1 MASSTGRRPGAF
13 PGCPLGESLVS
24 MKILILFLFVLFLE
38 VTTVHAETSTISPVT
53 KKDSVSPPAMETEKG
68 HLHVIF
74 TRDFTFQK
82 IRAGLDTKDHWIFL
96 TLFHDH
102 QVLHIDQTT
111 GKNLK
116 IDAYLRRPEF
126 AAFDPE
132 TRNLIVSQGDSRDYY
147 VIPVGRYGPPVV
159 VRTGLNPSWAGG
171 APGLGYYILAGA
183 VHLLYRLDSHEV
195 TLLDWMALG
204 DRIKNVTLDR
214 KRKRLYFPM
223 YRKER
228 LATVSIPDFRKTG
241 EVELGDC
248 EHPRQVFS
256 GTDSGKTD
264 LILLCRDG
272 IYEGDEIKGDFR
284 RIFRLRKKSGMMA
297 RVGGTGVL
305 AISFP
310 ESRMVRLWS
319 IPDQHFFREIRFDG
333 RPVFLLGIPQT
344 ADFLLVTDNP
354 LERRSRVRL
363 IRWTPDKML
372 SPVPAVPRPL
382 LPLPPVP
389 SK

>member
-24 MKILILFLFVLFLE
+24 MKTLILFLFVLFLE
-38 VTTVHAETSTISPVT
+38 ATTVYAETSTISPET
-53 KKDSVSPPAMETEKG
+53 RKGPASPPAMETENG

-74 TRDFTFQK
+74 TRDFNFQK
-82 IRAGLDTKDHWIFL
+82 IRAGLDTKDHRIFL

-102 QVLHIDQTT
+102 QVVHIDQTT

-116 IDAYLRRPEF
+116 IDAYLRRPGF
-126 AAFDPE
+126 VSFDPE

-147 VIPVGRYGPPVV
+147 VIPVGRYGPPDM

-171 APGLGYYILAGA
+171 APGLGYYVLAGA
-183 VHLLYRLDSHEV
+183 VHLLYRLDSHEE

-204 DRIKNVTLDR
+204 DRVKNVTLDR
-214 KRKRLYFPM
+214 KRKRLYFPL

-228 LATVSIPDFRKTG
+228 LATVSLPDFRKTG
-241 EVELGDC
+241 EVDLGDC
-248 EHPRQVFS
+248 DHPRQVFS
-256 GTDSGKTD
+256 GRDSGKTD

-272 IYEGDEIKGDFR
+272 IYKGDEIKGDFR

-297 RVGGTGVL
+297 RVGGAGVL

-319 IPDQHFFREIRFDG
+319 IPNQHFFREIRFDG
-333 RPVFLLGIPQT
+333 RPVFLLGIPKT
-344 ADFLLVTDNP
+344 SDFLLVTDNP

-363 IRWTPDKML
+363 IRWTQDKIL
-372 SPVPAVPRPL
+372 SPVSPVPRPL
-382 LPLPPVP
+382 LPLSPVSP
-389 SK
+389 K

>member
-13 PGCPLGESLVS
+13 PGCPLGESLVV
-24 MKILILFLFVLFLE
+24 MKILILSLFVLFLE
-38 VTTVHAETSTISPVT
+38 TTTVHAEASTISPVT
-53 KKDSVSPPAMETEKG
+53 KKNPVSLSAKETENG

-74 TRDFTFQK
+74 TRDFAFQK

-96 TLFHDH
+96 TLFHDQ

-111 GKNLK
+111 GKDLK

-126 AAFDPE
+126 ASFDPE

-147 VIPVGRYGPPVV
+147 VIPVGRYGPPLA
-159 VRTGLNPSWAGG
+159 VRTGLNPSWSGG
-171 APGLGYYILAGA
+171 APGLGHYVLAGA
-183 VHLLYRLDSHEV
+183 VHLLYRLDSHEE
-195 TLLDWMALG
+195 TPLDWMALG
-204 DRIKNVTLDR
+204 DRVKNVTLDR

-228 LATVSIPDFRKTG
+228 LATVSLPDFRKTG
-241 EVELGDC
+241 EVDLGDC
-248 EHPRQVFS
+248 DHPRQVFS
-256 GTDSGKTD
+256 ETDSGKTD

-297 RVGGTGVL
+297 RVGGDGVL

-310 ESRMVRLWS
+310 ESRMVGLWS
-319 IPDQHFFREIRFDG
+319 IPNQHFFREIRFDG
-333 RPVFLLGIPQT
+333 RPVFLLGIPKT

-363 IRWTPDKML
+363 IRWTQDNILP
-372 SPVPAVPRPL
+372 PVPPAPQKP